1 MADDTA
7 SSQTPPDP
15 EALPLDPA
23 FFEVVNK
30 FVQLANRQGGIHG
43 LKRTS
48 FAALYGV
55 ARYNAFTYVSVEP
68 DLAGSRAGFLDY
80 MSALYRRM
88 LNEHLDAL
96 GAERGLDVGV
106 SELAEPAAVQDTKPE

>member
-1 MADDTA
+1 MSNSAQFPPPFSQAPPENEEVIPRLNIGMELNRIFRDTILWVA
-7 SSQTPPDP
+7 M
-15 EALPLDPA
+15 
-23 FFEVVNK
+23 F
-30 FVQLANRQGGIHG
+30 
-43 LKRTS
+43 

>member
-1 MADDTA
+1 MADDT
-7 SSQTPPDP
+7 QTPQIPPNMDAP
-15 EALPLDPA
+15 PLDPA

-30 FVQLANRQGGIHG
+30 FVQVANRQGSIHG

-55 ARYNAFTYVSVEP
+55 ARYNCYTYLTVEP
-68 DLAGSRAGFLDY
+68 DVPGSRAGFLDH
-80 MSALYRRM
+80 MTDLYRRM

-96 GAERGLDVGV
+96 GVEHGVDVGQP
-106 SELAEPAAVQDTKPE
+106 ERAAAQDSKPE